1 MTIRQQGG
9 IFGRNPTFNDVDIE
23 GTLTVNGE
31 PISDFGTMAQ
41 QDANNVNIDG
51 GAIDGVSLGTNSV
64 VTEAQVDNININGNT
79 ISATNTNGGVIVAPN
94 GTGAFNTPSD
104 FRLSGS
110 EKYAYFLSSS
120 GIGSN
125 DRGKIRAVY
134 AGGGSGYGGDL
145 RLSSRQQNNV
155 WNEDA
160 LIIRND
166 GNIAVSGNLVI
177 STSGKGIDFSAT
189 AGTGTSELFDD
200 YEEGVW
206 SPGISDGT
214 TNATATTS
222 LGAYTKTG
230 NRVILNGY
238 VGTTSVSGLSAG
250 AQVRITGLPFTVKN
264 GNDSYGGTGAGLGG
278 GLNIT
283 AGSTIGVVT
292 LPNQTYLSPRG
303 WTATTGVTDFLVSQW
318 SNSGSLMFTLSYR
331 TA

>member
-79 ISATNTNGGVIVAPN
+79 ISATNTNGEVIVAPN

-160 LIIRND
+160 LIVRND

-200 YEEGVW
+200 YEEGTWTGVITG
-206 SPGISDGT
+206 ST
-214 TNATATTS
+214 TAPTTPNATTGT
-222 LGAYTKTG
+222 YTKIGRSVTVDFPLTLVDATG
-230 NRVILNGY
+230 A
-238 VGTTSVSGLSAG
+238 AG
-250 AQVRITGLPFTVKN
+250 NLKITGLPFTGVSGSGRSAPYLFN
-264 GNDSYGGTGAGLGG
+264 IYFGASATYVGGSVSGTTIEFLGMVTNNSYVVVPLSS
-278 GLNIT
+278 GLNRGVGIT
-283 AGSTIGVVT
+283 I
-292 LPNQTYLSPRG
+292 TYI
-303 WTATTGVTDFLVSQW
+303 V
-318 SNSGSLMFTLSYR
+318 
-331 TA
+331 